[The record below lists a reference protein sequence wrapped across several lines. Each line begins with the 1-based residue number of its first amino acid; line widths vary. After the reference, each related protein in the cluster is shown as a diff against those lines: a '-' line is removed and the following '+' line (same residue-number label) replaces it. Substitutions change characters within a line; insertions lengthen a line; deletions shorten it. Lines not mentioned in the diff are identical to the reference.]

1 MQSDPIEKYINKVTK
16 NMGSKQR
23 EEVGRELKAHI
34 LDSADALA
42 EEKNV
47 EVDDTIIQETIKR
60 MGPAED
66 IADMYPEEK
75 AGKDNI
81 IDGLKYITRS
91 LVFFVVAA
99 SIIGIVL
106 QLIFK
111 DLSLYPFVVVAIIV
125 YLVIMGIHFVKRK
138 FIPKFLQNK

>member
-1 MQSDPIEKYINKVTK
+1 MQSDPIEKYINKVTRD
-16 NMGSKQR
+16 MGTKQR
-23 EEVGRELKAHI
+23 EEVALELKAHI

-47 EVDDTIIQETIKR
+47 EVDDTIIQETIMK

-66 IADMYPEEK
+66 IAAMYPKEK
-75 AGKDNI
+75 AGTDNI
-81 IDGLKYITRS
+81 IDGLKS
-91 LVFFVVAA
+91 LAKFSIFFVVTA

-111 DLSLYPFVVVAIIV
+111 DVSLYPFIVVSFVVYVVVMV
-125 YLVIMGIHFVKRK
+125 LHVVRHK
-138 FIPKFLQNK
+138 FIPKLLEK

>member
-1 MQSDPIEKYINKVTK
+1 MRSDPIEKYINKVTK

-23 EEVGRELKAHI
+23 EEVALELKAHI

-42 EEKNV
+42 EEKHV
-47 EVDDTIIQETIKR
+47 EVDDTIIQETIMR

-66 IADMYPEEK
+66 IASMYPKEK

-81 IDGLKYITRS
+81 IDGLKSIAKFS
-91 LVFFVVAA
+91 VFFVVTA

-111 DLSLYPFVVVAIIV
+111 DISLYPFIIV
-125 YLVIMGIHFVKRK
+125 SFVAYLVVMVLHVVKHR
-138 FIPKFLQNK
+138 FIPKLLKN

>member
-1 MQSDPIEKYINKVTK
+1 MQSDPIEKYINKVTRD
-16 NMGSKQR
+16 MGTKQR
-23 EEVGRELKAHI
+23 EEVALELKAHI

-47 EVDDTIIQETIKR
+47 EVDDTIIQETIMR

-66 IADMYPEEK
+66 IAAMYPKEK
-75 AGKDNI
+75 AGRDNI
-81 IDGLKYITRS
+81 IDGLKS
-91 LVFFVVAA
+91 LAKFSVFFVVTA

-111 DLSLYPFVVVAIIV
+111 DVSLYPFIVVSFVVYVVVMV
-125 YLVIMGIHFVKRK
+125 LHFVRHK
-138 FIPKFLQNK
+138 FIPKLLKN

>member
-1 MQSDPIEKYINKVTK
+1 MRNDPIEKYINKVTK

-23 EEVGRELKAHI
+23 EEVARELKAHI

-42 EEKNV
+42 EEKQV
-47 EVDDTIIQETIKR
+47 EVNDIIIQETITR

-66 IADMYPEEK
+66 IAAMYPKEK

-81 IDGLKYITRS
+81 IDGSKYIARS
-91 LVFFVVAA
+91 LVLFVVTA

-111 DLSLYPFVVVAIIV
+111 DISLYSFVVVAIIV
-125 YLVIMGIHFVKRK
+125 YLVIMVIHVVRRK
-138 FIPKFLQNK
+138 FISKILKN